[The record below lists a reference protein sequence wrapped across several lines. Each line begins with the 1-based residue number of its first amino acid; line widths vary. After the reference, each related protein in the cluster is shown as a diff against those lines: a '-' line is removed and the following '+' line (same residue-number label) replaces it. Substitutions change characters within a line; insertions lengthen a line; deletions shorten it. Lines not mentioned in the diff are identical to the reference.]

1 MSPIFRAA
9 AGAGM
14 LVLASVSFA
23 SACPAWRA
31 RVAVA
36 ADRNAVLIADFARP
50 AAIAEL
56 AAIAAPAYPAAR
68 PDARHAPVELTLYTV
83 SGTLGAI
90 DRLPDGGYR
99 LAIADRSEP
108 ATMIAVA
115 PDPGCAAASRFAAN
129 IRAVRRAI
137 DRQFGQFRALAPN
150 LPVTA
155 TGIAFFAER
164 GREAGA
170 ATNGVELSPLIGIAF
185 P

>member
-1 MSPIFRAA
+1 MFRAA
-9 AGAGM
+9 LAAAM
-14 LVLASVSFA
+14 LLPALLSLA
-23 SACPAWRA
+23 SACPVWRA

-56 AAIAAPAYPAAR
+56 AALAAPGDSGTR
-68 PDARHAPVELTLYTV
+68 PDARHAPVELTLYTI
-83 SGTLGAI
+83 SGTLRAI
-90 DRLPDGGYR
+90 DRLPDGGDR
-99 LAIADRSEP
+99 LAIADP
-108 ATMIAVA
+108 AQPAMMIAVA
-115 PDPGCAAASRFAAN
+115 VDPDCAAASRFAAN

-155 TGIAFFAER
+155 TGVAFLAGR
-164 GREAGA
+164 GRETGA
-170 ATNGVELSPLIGIAF
+170 VELSPLIGIAF